1 MNVLSLTYASLK
13 WKAQPVFYNAE
24 VLVTN
29 ERVLS
34 LGTQPFLSA
43 KVLISKS
50 TDTEAVELRTRIYC
64 LHIWL

>member
-24 VLVTN
+24 ELVIN

-34 LGTQPFLSA
+34 LRTQPFLSA

-50 TDTEAVELRTRIYC
+50 TDIEAVELRIRIYC
-64 LHIWL
+64 SHIWL